1 MADGSHGV
9 SISCGKYITQFGFCQ
24 VFCIQKH
31 KISYLCRTLT
41 PKKYYNQMT
50 KKLINMIALSMITL
64 ASCTSKNELK
74 TEAEPKNPF
83 LTEYTTPFQVPPFDQ
98 IKNEHYLPAFEA
110 GMKEQLAE
118 VEAIVSNA
126 ETPTFQNTILPF
138 DKSGETLDRVSNV
151 FFNLNE
157 CLTNDEM
164 IKIAE
169 TVLPLLSKHSDSIM
183 MNPKLF
189 ERIDYVYQHRNEM
202 GLDGQQ
208 IRVVEKYEQDF
219 VRNGAALP
227 ADKQAELSKI
237 NEQLSTLSLQF
248 GNNLL
253 KENAN
258 YKLVIEN
265 EADLAGLPQTS
276 IDAAAEQAKND
287 SLEGKWVFTLS
298 KPSLIPFLQFSE
310 RRDLR
315 EQMYKAYYNRGDNNN
330 ANDNKQL
337 INEMVKLRVQKAKLF
352 GYDNYADYVLAVNMA
367 KDSKTVDKFLI
378 DIFNPA
384 QQLAKKELAEMQAI
398 ADEEGANIKLEG
410 WDWWYYAEKLRKA
423 KYAFD
428 ENQIKPYLTV
438 DNVRNG
444 MFMAANKLYGVTFTQ
459 NTNLP
464 VYYPGV
470 ETYEVKEA
478 NGDFLGI
485 LYMDYYPR
493 ESKSGGAWC
502 TSFRESGHDING
514 KKIYPVVSLVMN
526 FTPASGDTPALLTW
540 DETETMWHEF
550 GHSLHAFFSDGLYS
564 RTCGNVPH
572 DYVEMPSQ
580 IMENWVAEPEVIRM
594 YAKHYQTGEPM
605 PDSLITKIENSA
617 LFNQGFMT
625 TELIAA
631 SILDM
636 KFHEI
641 TSIDEIKNLDVDAFE
656 KQQMDAIGLMPEIL
670 PRYRST
676 NFSHIF
682 NGGYSAGYYAYTW
695 AEVLDK
701 DAFNYFKSSG
711 DLFNPE
717 LAAKFR
723 KHCLQECGNDEGMV
737 QYRKFRGQ
745 DPDYEPYLKARG
757 LE

>member
-1 MADGSHGV
+1 MQAKKTTFFIFAREKQTSN
-9 SISCGKYITQFGFCQ
+9 
-24 VFCIQKH
+24 IQ
-31 KISYLCRTLT
+31 
-41 PKKYYNQMT
+41 NMN
-50 KKLINMIALSMITL
+50 KKLINMIALSVIVL
-64 ASCTSKNELK
+64 ASCTSKPEQK
-74 TEAEPKNPF
+74 PEAEKPNPF
-83 LTEYTTPFQVPPFDQ
+83 LSEYTTPFQVPPFDQ

-110 GMKEQLAE
+110 GIAEQQAE
-118 VEAIVSNA
+118 IDAIVNNA
-126 ETPTFQNTILPF
+126 ETPTFENTILPY
-138 DKSGETLDRVSNV
+138 DKSGQTLNRVSNV

-157 CLTNDEM
+157 CLTNDKM
-164 IKIAE
+164 VAIAE
-169 TVLPLLSKHSDSIM
+169 QVLPMLSKHSDAIM

-189 ERIDYVYQHRNEM
+189 ERIDHVYQHRNEM
-202 GLDGQQ
+202 GLDDQQ
-208 IRVVEKYEQDF
+208 IRVVEKYHQDF
-219 VRNGAALP
+219 MRHGAGLNAEQ
-227 ADKQAELSKI
+227 QAELSQI

-253 KENAN
+253 KENAG

-276 IDAAAEQAKND
+276 IDAAAEQAKAD
-287 SLEGKWVFTLS
+287 GMEGKWVFTLS
-298 KPSLIPFLQFSE
+298 KPSLIPFLQFADN
-310 RRDLR
+310 RDLR

-330 ANDNKQL
+330 EYDNKKL
-337 INEMVKLRVQKAKLF
+337 VNEMCKLRVQKAKLF
-352 GYDNYADYVLAVNMA
+352 GFDNYADYVLDVNMA

-384 QQLAKKELAEMQAI
+384 QKLAKKELAEMQAI
-398 ADEEGANIKLEG
+398 ADKEGANIKLEG

-423 KYAFD
+423 KYDFN
-428 ENQIKPYLTV
+428 ENYIKPYLTV
-438 DNVRNG
+438 DNVRDG
-444 MFMAANKLYGVTFTQ
+444 MFLAARMLYGVTFTK
-459 NTNLP
+459 NETLP
-464 VYYPGV
+464 IYYPGV

-478 NGDFLGI
+478 NGDLLGI

-550 GHSLHAFFSDGLYS
+550 GHSLHAFFSDGLYT

-594 YAKHYQTGEPM
+594 YAKHYQTGEVM
-605 PDSLITKIENSA
+605 PDSLIAKIENSA

-636 KFHEI
+636 KYHEL
-641 TSIDEIKNLDVDAFE
+641 TEPQDLDVDAFE

-676 NFSHIF
+676 NFAHIF

-711 DLFNPE
+711 DLFNPD
-717 LAAKFR
+717 LAASFR
-723 KHCLQECGNDEGMV
+723 KNCLQECGNDEGMV

-757 LE
+757 LK

>member
-1 MADGSHGV
+1 MQAKKTTFFIFAREKQTSN
-9 SISCGKYITQFGFCQ
+9 
-24 VFCIQKH
+24 IQ
-31 KISYLCRTLT
+31 
-41 PKKYYNQMT
+41 NMN
-50 KKLINMIALSMITL
+50 KKLINMIALSVIVL
-64 ASCTSKNELK
+64 ASCTSKPEQK
-74 TEAEPKNPF
+74 PEAEKPNPF
-83 LTEYTTPFQVPPFDQ
+83 LSEYTTPFQVPPFDQ

-110 GMKEQLAE
+110 GIAEQQAE
-118 VEAIVSNA
+118 IDAIVNNA
-126 ETPTFQNTILPF
+126 ETPTFENTILPY
-138 DKSGETLDRVSNV
+138 DKSGQTLNRVSNV

-164 IKIAE
+164 VAIAE
-169 TVLPLLSKHSDSIM
+169 QVLPMLSKHSDAIM

-202 GLDGQQ
+202 GLDDQQ
-208 IRVVEKYEQDF
+208 IRVVEKYHQDF
-219 VRNGAALP
+219 MRHGAGLNAEQ
-227 ADKQAELSKI
+227 QAELSQI

-253 KENAN
+253 KENAG

-276 IDAAAEQAKND
+276 IDAAAEQAKAD
-287 SLEGKWVFTLS
+287 GMEGKWVFTLS
-298 KPSLIPFLQFSE
+298 KPSLIPFLQFADN
-310 RRDLR
+310 RDLR

-330 ANDNKQL
+330 EYDNKKL
-337 INEMVKLRVQKAKLF
+337 VNEMCKLRVQKAKLF
-352 GYDNYADYVLAVNMA
+352 GFDNYADYVLDVNMA

-384 QQLAKKELAEMQAI
+384 QKLAKKELAEMQAI
-398 ADEEGANIKLEG
+398 ADKEGANIKLEG

-423 KYAFD
+423 KYDFD
-428 ENQIKPYLTV
+428 ENYIKPYLTV
-438 DNVRNG
+438 DNVRDG
-444 MFMAANKLYGVTFTQ
+444 MFLAARMLYGVTFTK
-459 NTNLP
+459 NETLP
-464 VYYPGV
+464 IYYPGV

-478 NGDFLGI
+478 NGDLLGI

-550 GHSLHAFFSDGLYS
+550 GHSLHAFFSDGLYT

-594 YAKHYQTGEPM
+594 YAKHYQTGEVM
-605 PDSLITKIENSA
+605 PDSLIAKIENSA

-636 KFHEI
+636 KYHEL
-641 TSIDEIKNLDVDAFE
+641 TEAQDLDVDAFE

-676 NFSHIF
+676 NFAHIF

-711 DLFNPE
+711 DLFNPD
-717 LAAKFR
+717 LAASFR
-723 KHCLQECGNDEGMV
+723 KNCLQECGNDEGMV

-757 LE
+757 LK

>member
-1 MADGSHGV
+1 M
-9 SISCGKYITQFGFCQ
+9 
-24 VFCIQKH
+24 
-31 KISYLCRTLT
+31 
-41 PKKYYNQMT
+41 N
-50 KKLINMIALSMITL
+50 KKLINMIALSVITL
-64 ASCTSKNELK
+64 ASCTSKPEQK
-74 TEAEPKNPF
+74 TEVESPNPF

-110 GMKEQLAE
+110 GIAEQKAE
-118 VEAIVSNA
+118 IDAIVNNA
-126 ETPTFQNTILPF
+126 ETPTFENTILPF
-138 DKSGETLDRVSNV
+138 DKSGEILDRVSNV

-157 CLTNDEM
+157 CLTSDEM
-164 IKIAE
+164 VAIAE
-169 TVLPLLSKHSDSIM
+169 EVLPMLSKHSDAIM
-183 MNPKLF
+183 MNPELF
-189 ERIDYVYQHRNEM
+189 KRIDYVYQHRNEA
-202 GLDGQQ
+202 GLDDQQ
-208 IRVVEKYEQDF
+208 IRVVEKYHQDF
-219 VRNGAALP
+219 VRNGASLP
-227 ADKQAELSKI
+227 ADKQAELSEI

-248 GNNLL
+248 GNNLV

-258 YKLVIEN
+258 YKLVIED
-265 EADLAGLPQTS
+265 EKDLAGLPQSS
-276 IDAAAEQAKND
+276 IDAAAEQAKEEGM
-287 SLEGKWVFTLS
+287 EGKWVFTLS
-298 KPSLIPFLQFSE
+298 KPSLIPFLQFADN
-310 RRDLR
+310 RNLR
-315 EQMYKAYYNRGDNNN
+315 EKMYKAYYNRGDNNN
-330 ANDNKQL
+330 EYDNKNL
-337 INEMVKLRVQKAKLF
+337 INEMVKLRTKKAQLLGF
-352 GYDNYADYVLAVNMA
+352 DNHADYVLAVNMA
-367 KDSKTVDKFLI
+367 QDSKTVDKFLI

-398 ADEEGANIKLEG
+398 ADAEGAGIKLEG

-423 KYAFD
+423 KYDFD
-428 ENQIKPYLTV
+428 ENYIKPYLTV

-444 MFMAANKLYGVTFTQ
+444 MFDAANKLYGVTFTK
-459 NTNLP
+459 NETLP

-493 ESKSGGAWC
+493 DSKSGGAWC
-502 TSFRESGHDING
+502 TEFRTSGHDIEG
-514 KKIYPVVSLVMN
+514 KKIYPVISLVMN
-526 FTPASGDTPALLTW
+526 FTPASGDTPALLNW

-550 GHSLHAFFSDGLYS
+550 GHSLHGFFSDGLYD
-564 RTCGNVPH
+564 RTCGSVPR
-572 DYVEMPSQ
+572 DYVELPSQ

-594 YAKHYQTGEPM
+594 YAKHYQTGEVM
-605 PDSLITKIENSA
+605 PDSLINKIENSA

-636 KFHEI
+636 KFHEL
-641 TSIDEIKNLDVDAFE
+641 TEVQDLDVDAFE
-656 KQQMDAIGLMPEIL
+656 KEQMDAIGLMPEIL

-701 DAFNYFKSSG
+701 DAFNYFKTSG
-711 DLFNPE
+711 NLFNPE
-717 LAAKFR
+717 LAASFR
-723 KHCLQECGNDEGMV
+723 LNCLQECGNDEGMV

-757 LE
+757 LK

>member
-1 MADGSHGV
+1 MLA
-9 SISCGKYITQFGFCQ
+9 
-24 VFCIQKH
+24 
-31 KISYLCRTLT
+31 LCV
-41 PKKYYNQMT
+41 
-50 KKLINMIALSMITL
+50 ITL
-64 ASCTSKNELK
+64 ASCTTKNEPK
-74 TEAEPKNPF
+74 PEAEAPNPF

-118 VEAIVSNA
+118 VEAIVNDE
-126 ETPTFQNTILPF
+126 ETPTFANTILSF
-138 DKSGETLDRVSNV
+138 DKSGQILSRVSNV

-164 IKIAE
+164 MKIAE
-169 TVLPLLSKHSDSIM
+169 TVLPMLSKHSDSIM

-202 GLDGQQ
+202 GLDDQQ

-227 ADKQAELSKI
+227 ADKQAELSEI

-258 YKLVIEN
+258 FKLIIDREEN
-265 EADLAGLPQTS
+265 LAGLPQTS
-276 IDAAAEQAKND
+276 IDAAAEQAKAEGM
-287 SLEGKWVFTLS
+287 EGKWVFTLS
-298 KPSLIPFLQFSE
+298 KPSLIPFLQFAHN
-310 RRDLR
+310 RHLR
-315 EQMYKAYYNRGDNNN
+315 KQMYNAYYNRGDNNN
-330 ANDNKQL
+330 EYDNKAL
-337 INEMVKLRVQKAKLF
+337 IKQMLELRLKKAQLF
-352 GYDNYADYVLAVNMA
+352 GYENYADYVLAVNMA

-378 DIFNPA
+378 DIFKPA
-384 QQLAKKELAEMQAI
+384 QELAKKELAEMQAI
-398 ADEEGANIKLEG
+398 AYKECENEENEAIEIWGF
-410 WDWWYYAEKLRKA
+410 DWWYYAEKLRKA
-423 KYAFD
+423 KYDFD
-428 ENQIKPYLTV
+428 ENYIKPYLTV

-444 MFMAANKLYGVTFTQ
+444 MFMAANKLYGITFTK
-459 NTNLP
+459 NETLP

-641 TSIDEIKNLDVDAFE
+641 TSIDEIQAMDVDAFE

-701 DAFNYFKSSG
+701 DAFNYFKSTG

-717 LAAKFR
+717 LAASFR
-723 KHCLQECGNDEGMV
+723 KNCLQECGNDEGMV

-757 LE
+757 LK

>member
-1 MADGSHGV
+1 MSKK
-9 SISCGKYITQFGFCQ
+9 IIQ
-24 VFCIQKH
+24 V
-31 KISYLCRTLT
+31 
-41 PKKYYNQMT
+41 
-50 KKLINMIALSMITL
+50 IALSIITL
-64 ASCTSKNELK
+64 ASCTNKSEKS
-74 TEAEPKNPF
+74 TEKVDANPF

-98 IKNEHYLPAFEA
+98 IKNEHYMPAFEA
-110 GMKEQLAE
+110 GIAEQQAE
-118 VEAIVSNA
+118 IEKIVNNE

-138 DKSGETLDRVSNV
+138 DKSGEILDRVSNV

-164 IKIAE
+164 IAIAE
-169 TVLPLLSKHSDSIM
+169 QVLPMLSKHSDAIM

-202 GLDGQQ
+202 GLDDQQ
-208 IRVVEKYEQDF
+208 IRVVEKYHQDF
-219 VRNGAALP
+219 ERSGASLP
-227 ADKQAELSKI
+227 ADKQAELSQI
-237 NEQLSTLSLQF
+237 NEQLSTLSLQY

-253 KENAN
+253 KENSN
-258 YKLVIEN
+258 FKLVIDN

-276 IDAAAEQAKND
+276 IDAAAEQAKNEGM
-287 SLEGKWVFTLS
+287 EGKWVFTLS
-298 KPSLIPFLQFSE
+298 KPSLIPFLQFADN
-310 RRDLR
+310 RDLR
-315 EQMYKAYYNRGDNNN
+315 EKMYKAYYSRGDNGNEY
-330 ANDNKQL
+330 DNKAL
-337 INEMVKLRVQKAKLF
+337 INEMCKLRVQKAQLM
-352 GYDNYADYVLAVNMA
+352 GYDNFANYVLAVNMA
-367 KDSKTVDKFLI
+367 KDAPTVDEFLI
-378 DIFNPA
+378 NIFNPA
-384 QQLAKKELAEMQAI
+384 QNLAKKELAEMQAI
-398 ADEEGANIKLEG
+398 ADAEGANIKLEG

-423 KYAFD
+423 KYDFD
-428 ENQIKPYLTV
+428 ENYIKPYLTV

-444 MFMAANKLYGVTFTQ
+444 MFEAANKLYGVTFTK
-459 NTNLP
+459 NETLP
-464 VYYPGV
+464 IYYPGV

-550 GHSLHAFFSDGLYS
+550 GHSLHAFFSDGLYD
-564 RTCGNVPH
+564 RTCGSVPH
-572 DYVEMPSQ
+572 DYVELPSQ

-594 YAKHYQTGEPM
+594 YAKHYKTGEVM
-605 PDSLITKIENSA
+605 PDSLINKIENSA

-636 KFHEI
+636 KYHELTEAQDI
-641 TSIDEIKNLDVDAFE
+641 DVDAFE

-682 NGGYSAGYYAYTW
+682 SGGYSAGYYAYTW

-701 DAFNYFKSSG
+701 DAFNYFKTSG

-717 LAAKFR
+717 LAASFR
-723 KHCLQECGNDEGMV
+723 KNCLQECGNDEGMV

-757 LE
+757 LK

>member
-1 MADGSHGV
+1 M
-9 SISCGKYITQFGFCQ
+9 
-24 VFCIQKH
+24 
-31 KISYLCRTLT
+31 
-41 PKKYYNQMT
+41 N
-50 KKLINMIALSMITL
+50 KKLLNMIALSAIAM
-64 ASCTSKNELK
+64 ASCTSKPEQK
-74 TEAEPKNPF
+74 AEVESPNPF
-83 LTEYTTPFQVPPFDQ
+83 LTEYTTTFQVPPFDQ
-98 IKNEHYLPAFEA
+98 IKIEHYMPAFEA
-110 GMKEQLAE
+110 GIKEQQDE
-118 VEAIVSNA
+118 VEAIVNNA
-126 ETPTFQNTILPF
+126 ETPTFANTILPF
-138 DKSGETLDRVSNV
+138 DKSGQILDRVSNV

-157 CLTNDEM
+157 CLTDDEM
-164 IKIAE
+164 IAIAE
-169 TVLPLLSKHSDSIM
+169 QVLPMLSKHGDAIA

-202 GLDGQQ
+202 DLDDQQ
-208 IRVVEKYEQDF
+208 IRVVEKYHHDFIRSGAGLNEEQ
-219 VRNGAALP
+219 
-227 ADKQAELSKI
+227 QAELSKI
-237 NEQLSTLSLQF
+237 NEQLSTLSLQY

-258 YKLVIEN
+258 YKLVIED
-265 EADLAGLPQTS
+265 EKDLAGLPQTS
-276 IDAAAEQAKND
+276 IDAAADQAKAD
-287 SLEGKWVFTLS
+287 GMEGKWVFTLS
-298 KPSLIPFLQFSE
+298 KPSLIPFLQFADN
-310 RRDLR
+310 RDLR

-330 ANDNKQL
+330 EYDNKNL
-337 INEMVKLRVQKAKLF
+337 INEMCKLRVQKAKLF

-367 KDSKTVDKFLI
+367 QDSKTVDKFLI

-398 ADEEGANIKLEG
+398 ADAEGANIKLEG
-410 WDWWYYAEKLRKA
+410 WDWWYYAEKLRKV
-423 KYAFD
+423 KYDFD

-444 MFMAANKLYGVTFTQ
+444 MFDAANKLYGITFTK
-459 NTNLP
+459 NETLP

-485 LYMDYYPR
+485 LYLDYYPR

-502 TSFRESGHDING
+502 TSFRESGHDIEGN
-514 KKIYPVVSLVMN
+514 KIYPLVSLVMN

-550 GHSLHAFFSDGLYS
+550 GHSLHAFFSDGLYD
-564 RTCGNVPH
+564 RTCGSVPH
-572 DYVEMPSQ
+572 DFVELPSQ

-594 YAKHYQTGEPM
+594 FAKHYQTGEVM
-605 PDSLITKIENSA
+605 PDSLINKIENSA

-636 KFHEI
+636 KYHEMTEPQDI
-641 TSIDEIKNLDVDAFE
+641 DVDAFE

-682 NGGYSAGYYAYTW
+682 SGGYSAGYYAYTW

-701 DAFNYFKSSG
+701 DAFNYFKTSG

-717 LAAKFR
+717 LAASFR
-723 KHCLQECGNDEGMV
+723 KNCLQECGNDEGMV

-757 LE
+757 LK

>member
-1 MADGSHGV
+1 
-9 SISCGKYITQFGFCQ
+9 
-24 VFCIQKH
+24 
-31 KISYLCRTLT
+31 
-41 PKKYYNQMT
+41 MT
-50 KKLINMIALSMITL
+50 KKLIKMIALSAIAL
-64 ASCTSKNELK
+64 ASCTSNKEPK
-74 TEAEPKNPF
+74 PEAEAPNPF

-110 GMKEQLAE
+110 GMKEQLTE
-118 VEAIVSNA
+118 VKSIVNNE

-138 DKSGETLDRVSNV
+138 DKSGEILDRVSNV

-164 IKIAE
+164 IEIAE
-169 TVLPLLSKHSDSIM
+169 EVLPLLSKHSDSIM

-189 ERIDYVYQHRNEM
+189 ERIDYVFQHRNEM
-202 GLDGQQ
+202 GLDDQQ
-208 IRVVEKYEQDF
+208 IRVVEKYHQDF
-219 VRNGAALP
+219 VRSGAALP
-227 ADKQAELSKI
+227 ADKQEELSKI

-253 KENAN
+253 KENSG
-258 YKLVIEN
+258 YKLVIDN
-265 EADLAGLPQTS
+265 EADLAGLPQGS
-276 IDAAAEQAKND
+276 IDAAADQAKKD
-287 SLEGKWVFTLS
+287 GMDGKWVFTLS
-298 KPSLIPFLQFSE
+298 KPSLIPFLQYAE
-310 RRDLR
+310 NRNLR

-330 ANDNKQL
+330 EYDNKALIKQMLDLRLKKAQL
-337 INEMVKLRVQKAKLF
+337 FDYENF
-352 GYDNYADYVLAVNMA
+352 ADYALAVNMA
-367 KDSKTVDKFLI
+367 QNSKIVDKFLI

-384 QQLAKKELAEMQAI
+384 QELAKRELAEMQAI
-398 ADEEGANIKLEG
+398 ADAEGAGIKLEG

-423 KYAFD
+423 KYDFD
-428 ENQIKPYLTV
+428 ENYIKPYLTV

-464 VYYPGV
+464 IYYPGV

-485 LYMDYYPR
+485 LYLDYYPR

-514 KKIYPVVSLVMN
+514 NKIYPVVSLVMN

-550 GHSLHAFFSDGLYS
+550 GHSLHAFFSDGLYD

-572 DYVEMPSQ
+572 DYVELPSQ

-594 YAKHYQTGEPM
+594 YAKHYQTGEVM
-605 PDSLITKIENSA
+605 PDSLIEKIENSA

-641 TSIDEIKNLDVDAFE
+641 TSIDEIKAMDVDAFE

-670 PRYRST
+670 PRYRAT

-682 NGGYSAGYYAYTW
+682 NGGYCAGYYAYTW

-701 DAFNYFKSSG
+701 DAFNYFKTSG

-717 LAAKFR
+717 LAASFR
-723 KHCLQECGNDEGMV
+723 KNCLQECGNDEGMV

-745 DPDYEPYLKARG
+745 DPDNEPYLKARG
-757 LE
+757 LK

>member
-1 MADGSHGV
+1 
-9 SISCGKYITQFGFCQ
+9 
-24 VFCIQKH
+24 
-31 KISYLCRTLT
+31 
-41 PKKYYNQMT
+41 
-50 KKLINMIALSMITL
+50 MIALSVITL
-64 ASCTSKNELK
+64 ASCTN
-74 TEAEPKNPF
+74 EPKPQPEVEKPNPF
-83 LTEYTTPFQVPPFDQ
+83 LSEYTTPFQVPPFDQ

-118 VEAIVSNA
+118 VEAIVNNGEPA
-126 ETPTFQNTILPF
+126 TFENTILPY
-138 DKSGETLDRVSNV
+138 DKSGQTLSRVSNV

-157 CLTNDEM
+157 CLTNDDM
-164 IKIAE
+164 VAIAE
-169 TVLPLLSKHSDSIM
+169 QVLPLLSKHSDAIM

-202 GLDGQQ
+202 GLDDQQ
-208 IRVVEKYEQDF
+208 IRVVEKYHQDF
-219 VRNGAALP
+219 MRHGAGLDAEQ
-227 ADKQAELSKI
+227 QAELSRI
-237 NEQLSTLSLQF
+237 NEQLSMLSLQF

-253 KENAN
+253 KENAG

-276 IDAAAEQAKND
+276 IDAAAEQAKAEGM
-287 SLEGKWVFTLS
+287 EGKWVFTLS
-298 KPSLIPFLQFSE
+298 KPSLIPFLQFADN
-310 RRDLR
+310 RDLR

-330 ANDNKQL
+330 EYDNKKL
-337 INEMVKLRVQKAKLF
+337 INEMCKLRVQKAKIF
-352 GYDNYADYVLAVNMA
+352 GFDNYADYVLDVNMA

-384 QQLAKKELAEMQAI
+384 QQLAKKELAEMQKI
-398 ADEEGANIKLEG
+398 ADKEGANIKLEG

-423 KYAFD
+423 KYDFD
-428 ENQIKPYLTV
+428 ENYIKPYLTV

-444 MFMAANKLYGVTFTQ
+444 MFMAANKLYGITFTQ

-464 VYYPGV
+464 IYYPGV

-485 LYMDYYPR
+485 LYLDYYPR

-514 KKIYPVVSLVMN
+514 KKIYPVISLVMN

-550 GHSLHAFFSDGLYS
+550 GHSLHAFFSDGLYT

-594 YAKHYQTGEPM
+594 YAKHYQTGEVM
-605 PDSLITKIENSA
+605 PDSLIAKIENSA

-636 KFHEI
+636 KYHEL
-641 TSIDEIKNLDVDAFE
+641 TEAQDLDIDAFE

-711 DLFNPE
+711 DLFNQE
-717 LAAKFR
+717 LAASFR
-723 KHCLQECGNDEGMV
+723 KNCLQECGNDEGMV

-757 LE
+757 LK

>member
-1 MADGSHGV
+1 
-9 SISCGKYITQFGFCQ
+9 
-24 VFCIQKH
+24 
-31 KISYLCRTLT
+31 
-41 PKKYYNQMT
+41 
-50 KKLINMIALSMITL
+50 MIALSIITL
-64 ASCTSKNELK
+64 ASCTSKPEQK
-74 TEAEPKNPF
+74 TEVEKPNPF
-83 LTEYTTPFQVPPFDQ
+83 LSEYTTPFQVPPFDQ
-98 IKNEHYLPAFEA
+98 IKNEHYLPAFQA
-110 GMKEQLAE
+110 GIDEQQAE
-118 VEAIVSNA
+118 VDAIVNNEEA
-126 ETPTFQNTILPF
+126 PTFQNTILPF
-138 DKSGETLDRVSNV
+138 DKSGAILDRVSNV

-164 IKIAE
+164 IAIAE
-169 TVLPLLSKHSDSIM
+169 EVLPMLSKHGDAIM

-202 GLDGQQ
+202 GLDDQQ

-227 ADKQAELSKI
+227 PDKQAELSQI

-258 YKLVIEN
+258 FKLVIEN

-276 IDAAAEQAKND
+276 IDAAFEQAKKD
-287 SLEGKWVFTLS
+287 GMEGKWVFTLS
-298 KPSLIPFLQFSE
+298 KPSLIPFLQFSDNSKF
-310 RRDLR
+310 RKK
-315 EQMYKAYYNRGDNNN
+315 MYDAYYNRGDNNN
-330 ANDNKQL
+330 EYDNKAL
-337 INEMVKLRVQKAKLF
+337 IKQMLELRLKKAQLF
-352 GYDNYADYVLAVNMA
+352 GHENFADYVLAVNMA

-384 QQLAKKELAEMQAI
+384 QELAKKELAEMQQIALDECENGENEAI
-398 ADEEGANIKLEG
+398 EVQGSG
-410 WDWWYYAEKLRKA
+410 WWYYAEKLRKA
-423 KYAFD
+423 KYDFD
-428 ENQIKPYLTV
+428 ENYIKPYLTV

-444 MFMAANKLYGVTFTQ
+444 MFMAANKLYGITFTQ

-485 LYMDYYPR
+485 LYLDYYPR

-550 GHSLHAFFSDGLYS
+550 GHSLHAFFSDGLYD

-572 DYVEMPSQ
+572 DYVELPSQ

-594 YAKHYQTGEPM
+594 YAKHYQTGEVM
-605 PDSLITKIENSA
+605 PDSLIAKIENSA

-641 TSIDEIKNLDVDAFE
+641 TSVDEIKAMDVDAFE
-656 KQQMDAIGLMPEIL
+656 KQQMDAIGLIPEIL

-676 NFSHIF
+676 NFAHIF
-682 NGGYSAGYYAYTW
+682 SGGYCAGYYAYTW

-701 DAFNYFKSSG
+701 DAFNYFKTSG

-717 LAAKFR
+717 LAASFR
-723 KHCLQECGNDEGMV
+723 KNCLQECGNDEGMV

-757 LE
+757 LK

>member
-1 MADGSHGV
+1 
-9 SISCGKYITQFGFCQ
+9 
-24 VFCIQKH
+24 
-31 KISYLCRTLT
+31 
-41 PKKYYNQMT
+41 
-50 KKLINMIALSMITL
+50 MIALSVIAL
-64 ASCTSKNELK
+64 ASCTSKPEQPEQK
-74 TEAEPKNPF
+74 PEVESPNPF
-83 LTEYTTPFQVPPFDQ
+83 LTEYTTPFQVPPFEQ

-110 GMKEQLAE
+110 GIAEQQAE
-118 VEAIVSNA
+118 IEAIINNA
-126 ETPTFQNTILPF
+126 EPATFENTILPF
-138 DKSGETLDRVSNV
+138 DKSGQTLSRVSNV

-164 IKIAE
+164 VAIAE
-169 TVLPLLSKHSDSIM
+169 NVLPMLSKHSDAIM

-202 GLDGQQ
+202 SLDDQQ
-208 IRVVEKYEQDF
+208 IRVVEKYHQDF
-219 VRNGAALP
+219 IRNGAGLNAEQ
-227 ADKQAELSKI
+227 QAELSKI

-258 YKLVIEN
+258 YKLVIDN

-276 IDAAAEQAKND
+276 IDAAAEQAKDDGLN
-287 SLEGKWVFTLS
+287 GKWVFTLS
-298 KPSLIPFLQFSE
+298 KPSLIPFLQFADN
-310 RRDLR
+310 RALR

-330 ANDNKQL
+330 EFDNKNL
-337 INEMVKLRVQKAKLF
+337 INEMCKLRVQKAKLF
-352 GYDNYADYVLAVNMA
+352 GFDNYADYVLAINMA
-367 KDSKTVDKFLI
+367 QDSKTVDKFLI

-398 ADEEGANIKLEG
+398 ADKEGAGITLEG

-423 KYAFD
+423 KYDFD
-428 ENQIKPYLTV
+428 ENYIKPYLTV
-438 DNVRNG
+438 DNVRDG
-444 MFMAANKLYGVTFTQ
+444 MFMAANKLYGINFIK
-459 NTNLP
+459 NENLP

-514 KKIYPVVSLVMN
+514 EKIYPVISLVMN

-550 GHSLHAFFSDGLYS
+550 GHSLHGFFSDGLYS

-594 YAKHYQTGEPM
+594 YAKHYQTGEVM

-636 KFHEI
+636 KYHEL
-641 TSIDEIKNLDVDAFE
+641 TEPQDLNVDAFE

-676 NFSHIF
+676 NFAHIF

-711 DLFNPE
+711 NLFNPE
-717 LAAKFR
+717 LAASFR
-723 KHCLQECGNDEGMV
+723 KNCLQECGNDEGMV

-757 LE
+757 LK

>member
-1 MADGSHGV
+1 M
-9 SISCGKYITQFGFCQ
+9 
-24 VFCIQKH
+24 
-31 KISYLCRTLT
+31 
-41 PKKYYNQMT
+41 N
-50 KKLINMIALSMITL
+50 KKLINMIALSVIVL
-64 ASCTSKNELK
+64 ASCTSKPEQK
-74 TEAEPKNPF
+74 PEAEKPNPF
-83 LTEYTTPFQVPPFDQ
+83 LSEYTTPFQVPPFDE

-110 GMKEQLAE
+110 GIAEQQAE
-118 VEAIVSNA
+118 IDAIVNNA
-126 ETPTFQNTILPF
+126 ETPTFENTILPY
-138 DKSGETLDRVSNV
+138 DKSGQTLNRVSNV

-164 IKIAE
+164 VAIAE
-169 TVLPLLSKHSDSIM
+169 QVLPMLSKHSDAIM

-202 GLDGQQ
+202 GLDDQQ
-208 IRVVEKYEQDF
+208 IRVVEKYHQDF
-219 VRNGAALP
+219 MRHGAGLNAEQ
-227 ADKQAELSKI
+227 QAELSQI

-253 KENAN
+253 KENAG

-276 IDAAAEQAKND
+276 IDAAAEQAKAD
-287 SLEGKWVFTLS
+287 GMEGKWVFTLS
-298 KPSLIPFLQFSE
+298 KPSLIPFLQFADN
-310 RRDLR
+310 RDLR

-330 ANDNKQL
+330 EYDNKKL
-337 INEMVKLRVQKAKLF
+337 VNEMCKLRVQKAKLF
-352 GYDNYADYVLAVNMA
+352 GFDNYADYVLDVNMA

-384 QQLAKKELAEMQAI
+384 QKLAKKELAEMQAI
-398 ADEEGANIKLEG
+398 ADKEGANIKLEG

-423 KYAFD
+423 KYDFD
-428 ENQIKPYLTV
+428 ENYIKPYLTV
-438 DNVRNG
+438 DNVRDG
-444 MFMAANKLYGVTFTQ
+444 MFLAARMLYGVTFTK
-459 NTNLP
+459 NETLP
-464 VYYPGV
+464 IYYPGV

-478 NGDFLGI
+478 NGDLLGI

-514 KKIYPVVSLVMN
+514 KKIYPLVSLVMN

-550 GHSLHAFFSDGLYS
+550 GHSLHAFFSDGLYT

-594 YAKHYQTGEPM
+594 YAKHYQTGEVM
-605 PDSLITKIENSA
+605 PDSLIAKIENSA

-636 KFHEI
+636 KYHEL
-641 TSIDEIKNLDVDAFE
+641 TEPQDLDVDAFE

-676 NFSHIF
+676 NFAHIF

-711 DLFNPE
+711 DLFNPD
-717 LAAKFR
+717 LAASFR
-723 KHCLQECGNDEGMV
+723 KNCLQECGNDEGMA

-757 LE
+757 LK

>member
-1 MADGSHGV
+1 
-9 SISCGKYITQFGFCQ
+9 
-24 VFCIQKH
+24 
-31 KISYLCRTLT
+31 
-41 PKKYYNQMT
+41 MT
-50 KKLINMIALSMITL
+50 KKIINMIALSVITL
-64 ASCTSKNELK
+64 ASCTSKPEQK
-74 TEAEPKNPF
+74 TEAAGPNPF

-98 IKNEHYLPAFEA
+98 IKIEHYMPAFEA
-110 GMKEQLAE
+110 GIKEQQAE
-118 VEAIVSNA
+118 IEAIANNA

-164 IKIAE
+164 IAIAE
-169 TVLPLLSKHSDSIM
+169 QVLPMLSKHGDAIM

-202 GLDGQQ
+202 GLDDQQ
-208 IRVVEKYEQDF
+208 IRVVEKYHKDFIRSGAGLTKEQ
-219 VRNGAALP
+219 
-227 ADKQAELSKI
+227 QAELSQI

-258 YKLVIEN
+258 YKLVIDKDWN
-265 EADLAGLPQTS
+265 LAGLPQTS

-287 SLEGKWVFTLS
+287 GMEGKWVFTLS
-298 KPSLIPFLQFSE
+298 KPSLIPFLQFANN
-310 RRDLR
+310 RHLR
-315 EQMYKAYYNRGDNNN
+315 KQMYEAYYNRGDNNN
-330 ANDNKQL
+330 EYDNKSL
-337 INEMVKLRVQKAKLF
+337 IKQMLELRLKKAQLF
-352 GYDNYADYVLAVNMA
+352 GYENFADYVLAVNMA

-378 DIFNPA
+378 NIFNPA
-384 QQLAKKELAEMQAI
+384 QQLAKKELAEMQEISDKECENEENEAI
-398 ADEEGANIKLEG
+398 EIQGF
-410 WDWWYYAEKLRKA
+410 DWWYYAEKLRKA
-423 KYAFD
+423 KYDFD
-428 ENQIKPYLTV
+428 ENYIKPYLTV

-444 MFMAANKLYGVTFTQ
+444 MFMAANKLYGITFTQ

-464 VYYPGV
+464 IYYPGV

-485 LYMDYYPR
+485 LYLDYYPR

-572 DYVEMPSQ
+572 DFVELPSQ
-580 IMENWVAEPEVIRM
+580 IMENWAAEPEVIRM
-594 YAKHYQTGEPM
+594 YAKHYQTGEVM
-605 PDSLITKIENSA
+605 PDSLIQKIENSA
-617 LFNQGFMT
+617 LFNQGFNT

-636 KFHEI
+636 KFHEL
-641 TSIDEIKNLDVDAFE
+641 TEVDNLDVDAFE
-656 KQQMDAIGLMPEIL
+656 KQQMDAINLMPEIL
-670 PRYRST
+670 PRYRAT

-682 NGGYSAGYYAYTW
+682 NGGYSAGYYGYTW

-701 DAFNYFKSSG
+701 DAFNYFKTSG
-711 DLFNPE
+711 NLFNPE
-717 LAAKFR
+717 LAAAFR
-723 KHCLQECGNDEGMV
+723 KYCLQDGGNDEGMV
-737 QYRKFRGQ
+737 QYRKFRGR
-745 DPDYEPYLKARG
+745 DPEKEPYLKARG

>member
-1 MADGSHGV
+1 M
-9 SISCGKYITQFGFCQ
+9 
-24 VFCIQKH
+24 
-31 KISYLCRTLT
+31 
-41 PKKYYNQMT
+41 N
-50 KKLINMIALSMITL
+50 KKLINMIALSVITL
-64 ASCTSKNELK
+64 ASCTSKAQQK
-74 TEAEPKNPF
+74 TEAEAPNPF
-83 LTEYTTPFQVPPFDQ
+83 LTEYTTPFHVPPFDQ

-110 GMKEQLAE
+110 GIAEQQAE
-118 VEAIVSNA
+118 VDAIVNNE

-138 DKSGETLDRVSNV
+138 DKSGQILDRVSNV

-164 IKIAE
+164 VAIAE
-169 TVLPLLSKHSDSIM
+169 QVLPMLSKHSDAIM

-202 GLDGQQ
+202 GLDDQQ
-208 IRVVEKYEQDF
+208 IRVVEKYHQDF
-219 VRNGAALP
+219 IRSGAGLNAEQ
-227 ADKQAELSKI
+227 QAELSRI

-258 YKLVIEN
+258 FKLVIDN

-276 IDAAAEQAKND
+276 IDAAAEQAKAD
-287 SLEGKWVFTLS
+287 GMEGKWVFTLS
-298 KPSLIPFLQFSE
+298 KPSLIPFLQFADNS
-310 RRDLR
+310 DLR
-315 EQMYKAYYNRGDNNN
+315 RKMYTAYYNRGDNNN
-330 ANDNKQL
+330 EYDNKKL
-337 INEMVKLRVQKAKLF
+337 IKQMLELRLRKAQLF
-352 GYDNYADYVLAVNMA
+352 GYENYADYVLAVNMA
-367 KDSKTVDKFLI
+367 QDSKTVDKFLI
-378 DIFNPA
+378 DIFKPA
-384 QQLAKKELAEMQAI
+384 QELAKKELEEMRHIQYL
-398 ADEEGANIKLEG
+398 DMLKQEKELSEKEGMIVSLCEYDIYG

-423 KYAFD
+423 KYDFD
-428 ENQIKPYLTV
+428 ENYIKPYLSV

-444 MFMAANKLYGVTFTQ
+444 MFMAANKLYGVTFTK
-459 NTNLP
+459 NENLP

-478 NGDFLGI
+478 NGGFLGV

-502 TSFRESGHDING
+502 TSFRESGYDING

-550 GHSLHAFFSDGLYS
+550 GHSLHAFFSDGLYD

-572 DYVEMPSQ
+572 DYVELPSQ

-594 YAKHYQTGEPM
+594 YAKHHQTGEVM
-605 PDSLITKIENSA
+605 PDSLIEKIENSA

-641 TSIDEIKNLDVDAFE
+641 TSIDEIKAMDVDVFE

-676 NFSHIF
+676 NFAHIF

-701 DAFNYFKSSG
+701 DAFNYFKTSG

-717 LAAKFR
+717 LAASFR
-723 KHCLQECGNDEGMV
+723 LNCLQECGNDEGMV

-757 LE
+757 LK

>member
-1 MADGSHGV
+1 MA
-9 SISCGKYITQFGFCQ
+9 
-24 VFCIQKH
+24 
-31 KISYLCRTLT
+31 
-41 PKKYYNQMT
+41 
-50 KKLINMIALSMITL
+50 KKLINMIALSVITL
-64 ASCTSKNELK
+64 ASCSTKNEPK

-118 VEAIVSNA
+118 VEAIVGNA

-169 TVLPLLSKHSDSIM
+169 TVLPMLSKHSDSIM

-202 GLDGQQ
+202 GLDDQQ

-253 KENAN
+253 KENAG

-265 EADLAGLPQTS
+265 KEDLAGLPQTS
-276 IDAAAEQAKND
+276 IDAAAEQAKSD
-287 SLEGKWVFTLS
+287 GMEGKWVFTLS

-330 ANDNKQL
+330 EYDNKKL

-352 GYDNYADYVLAVNMA
+352 GFDKYADYVLAVNMA
-367 KDSKTVDKFLI
+367 QDSKTVDKFLI

-398 ADEEGANIKLEG
+398 ADAEGANIKLEG

-464 VYYPGV
+464 IYYPGV

-636 KFHEI
+636 KFHEL
-641 TSIDEIKNLDVDAFE
+641 TEVKDLDVDAFE
-656 KQQMDAIGLMPEIL
+656 KEQMDAIGLMPEIL

-717 LAAKFR
+717 LAASFR
-723 KHCLQECGNDEGMV
+723 KNCLQECGNDEGMV

-757 LE
+757 LK

>member
-1 MADGSHGV
+1 MA
-9 SISCGKYITQFGFCQ
+9 
-24 VFCIQKH
+24 
-31 KISYLCRTLT
+31 
-41 PKKYYNQMT
+41 
-50 KKLINMIALSMITL
+50 KKLINMIALSVITL
-64 ASCTSKNELK
+64 ASCSTKNEPK

-83 LTEYTTPFQVPPFDQ
+83 LSEYTTPFQVPPFDQ

-118 VEAIVSNA
+118 VETIIGNA

-202 GLDGQQ
+202 GLDDQQ

-227 ADKQAELSKI
+227 ADKQEELSKI

-253 KENAN
+253 KENAG

-276 IDAAAEQAKND
+276 IDAAAEQAKAD
-287 SLEGKWVFTLS
+287 SIEGKWVFTLS

-398 ADEEGANIKLEG
+398 ADAEGANIKLEG

-428 ENQIKPYLTV
+428 ENQIKPYLTI

-605 PDSLITKIENSA
+605 PDSLITKIENSV

-636 KFHEI
+636 KYHEL
-641 TSIDEIKNLDVDAFE
+641 TEVKDLDIDAFE
-656 KQQMDAIGLMPEIL
+656 KEQMDAIGLMPEIL

-717 LAAKFR
+717 LAASFR
-723 KHCLQECGNDEGMV
+723 KNCLQECGNDEGMV

-757 LE
+757 LK

>member
-1 MADGSHGV
+1 
-9 SISCGKYITQFGFCQ
+9 
-24 VFCIQKH
+24 
-31 KISYLCRTLT
+31 
-41 PKKYYNQMT
+41 
-50 KKLINMIALSMITL
+50 MIALSVITL
-64 ASCTSKNELK
+64 ASCTSKPEQK
-74 TEAEPKNPF
+74 AEAERPNPF

-118 VEAIVSNA
+118 VEAIVNNA
-126 ETPTFQNTILPF
+126 EPATFENTILPY
-138 DKSGETLDRVSNV
+138 DKSGKTLSRVSNV

-164 IKIAE
+164 VAIAE
-169 TVLPLLSKHSDSIM
+169 QVLPMLSKHSDAIM

-202 GLDGQQ
+202 GLDDQQ
-208 IRVVEKYEQDF
+208 IRVVEKYHQDF
-219 VRNGAALP
+219 MRHGAGLSAE
-227 ADKQAELSKI
+227 KQAELSQI

-253 KENAN
+253 KENAG

-276 IDAAAEQAKND
+276 IDAAAEQAKAD
-287 SLEGKWVFTLS
+287 GMEGKWVFTLS
-298 KPSLIPFLQFSE
+298 KPSLIPFLQFADN
-310 RRDLR
+310 RDLR
-315 EQMYKAYYNRGDNNN
+315 EQMYKAYYNRGDNGNEY
-330 ANDNKQL
+330 DNKSL
-337 INEMVKLRVQKAKLF
+337 INEMCKLRVQKAKIF
-352 GYDNYADYVLAVNMA
+352 GFDNYADYVLDVNMA

-378 DIFNPA
+378 NIFNPA

-398 ADEEGANIKLEG
+398 ADKEGAKIKLEG

-423 KYAFD
+423 KYDFD
-428 ENQIKPYLTV
+428 ENYIKPYLTV

-444 MFMAANKLYGVTFTQ
+444 MFMAANKLYGITFTQ

-485 LYMDYYPR
+485 LYLDYYPR
-493 ESKSGGAWC
+493 ESKSSGAWC

-550 GHSLHAFFSDGLYS
+550 GHSLHAFFSDGLYT

-594 YAKHYQTGEPM
+594 YAKHYKTGEVM
-605 PDSLITKIENSA
+605 PDSLINKIENSA

-636 KFHEI
+636 KYHEL
-641 TSIDEIKNLDVDAFE
+641 TEVQDLDVDAFE

-711 DLFNPE
+711 NLFNPE
-717 LAAKFR
+717 LAASFR
-723 KHCLQECGNDEGMV
+723 KNCLQECGNDEGMV

-757 LE
+757 LK

>member
-1 MADGSHGV
+1 
-9 SISCGKYITQFGFCQ
+9 
-24 VFCIQKH
+24 
-31 KISYLCRTLT
+31 
-41 PKKYYNQMT
+41 
-50 KKLINMIALSMITL
+50 MIALSVIAL
-64 ASCTSKNELK
+64 ASCTSKPEQPQQK
-74 TEAEPKNPF
+74 PEVESPNPF
-83 LTEYTTPFQVPPFDQ
+83 LTEYTTPFQVPPFEQ

-110 GMKEQLAE
+110 GIAEQQAE
-118 VEAIVSNA
+118 IEAIINNA
-126 ETPTFQNTILPF
+126 EPATFENTILPF
-138 DKSGETLDRVSNV
+138 DKSGQTLSRVSNV

-164 IKIAE
+164 VAIAE
-169 TVLPLLSKHSDSIM
+169 NVLPMLSKHSDAIM

-202 GLDGQQ
+202 SLDDQQ
-208 IRVVEKYEQDF
+208 IRVVEKYHQDF
-219 VRNGAALP
+219 IRNGAGLNAEQ
-227 ADKQAELSKI
+227 QAELSKI

-258 YKLVIEN
+258 YKLIIDN

-276 IDAAAEQAKND
+276 IDAAAEQAKADGIN
-287 SLEGKWVFTLS
+287 GKWVFTLS
-298 KPSLIPFLQFSE
+298 KPSLIPFLQFSDN
-310 RRDLR
+310 RALR

-330 ANDNKQL
+330 EFDNKNL
-337 INEMVKLRVQKAKLF
+337 INEMCKLRVQKAKLF
-352 GYDNYADYVLAVNMA
+352 GFDNYADYVLAINMA
-367 KDSKTVDKFLI
+367 QDSKIVDKFLI

-398 ADEEGANIKLEG
+398 ADKEGAGITLEG

-423 KYAFD
+423 KYDFD
-428 ENQIKPYLTV
+428 ENYIKPYLTV
-438 DNVRNG
+438 DNVRDG
-444 MFMAANKLYGVTFTQ
+444 MFMAANKLYGINFIK
-459 NTNLP
+459 NENLP

-514 KKIYPVVSLVMN
+514 EKIYPVISLVMN

-550 GHSLHAFFSDGLYS
+550 GHSLHGFFSDGLYS

-594 YAKHYQTGEPM
+594 YAKHYQTGEVM

-636 KFHEI
+636 KYHEL
-641 TSIDEIKNLDVDAFE
+641 TEPQDLDVDAFE
-656 KQQMDAIGLMPEIL
+656 KQQMDAISLMPEIL

-676 NFSHIF
+676 NFAHIF

-717 LAAKFR
+717 LAASFR
-723 KHCLQECGNDEGMV
+723 KNCLQECGNDEGMV

-757 LE
+757 LK

>member
-1 MADGSHGV
+1 M
-9 SISCGKYITQFGFCQ
+9 
-24 VFCIQKH
+24 
-31 KISYLCRTLT
+31 
-41 PKKYYNQMT
+41 N
-50 KKLINMIALSMITL
+50 KKLLNMIALSAIAM
-64 ASCTSKNELK
+64 ASCTSKPEQK
-74 TEAEPKNPF
+74 AEVESPNPF
-83 LTEYTTPFQVPPFDQ
+83 LTEYTTTFQVPPFDQ
-98 IKNEHYLPAFEA
+98 IKIEHYMPAFEA
-110 GMKEQLAE
+110 GIKEQQDE
-118 VEAIVSNA
+118 VEAIVNNA
-126 ETPTFQNTILPF
+126 ETPTFANTILPF
-138 DKSGETLDRVSNV
+138 DKSGQILDRVSNV

-157 CLTNDEM
+157 CLTDDEM
-164 IKIAE
+164 IAIAE
-169 TVLPLLSKHSDSIM
+169 QVLPMLSKHGDAIA

-202 GLDGQQ
+202 DLDDQQ
-208 IRVVEKYEQDF
+208 IRVVEKYHHDFIRSGAGLNEEQ
-219 VRNGAALP
+219 
-227 ADKQAELSKI
+227 QAELSKI
-237 NEQLSTLSLQF
+237 NEQLSTLSLQY

-258 YKLVIEN
+258 YKLVIED
-265 EADLAGLPQTS
+265 EKDLAGLPQTS
-276 IDAAAEQAKND
+276 IDAAADQAKAD
-287 SLEGKWVFTLS
+287 GMEGKWVFTLS
-298 KPSLIPFLQFSE
+298 KPSLIPFLQFADN
-310 RRDLR
+310 RDLR

-330 ANDNKQL
+330 EYDNKNL
-337 INEMVKLRVQKAKLF
+337 INEMCKLRVQKAKLF

-367 KDSKTVDKFLI
+367 QDSKTVDKFLI

-398 ADEEGANIKLEG
+398 ADAEGANIKLEG

-423 KYAFD
+423 KYDFD

-444 MFMAANKLYGVTFTQ
+444 MFDAANKLYGITFTK
-459 NTNLP
+459 NETLP

-485 LYMDYYPR
+485 LYLDYYPR

-502 TSFRESGHDING
+502 TSFRESGHDIEGN
-514 KKIYPVVSLVMN
+514 KIYPLVSLVMN

-550 GHSLHAFFSDGLYS
+550 GHSLHAFFSDGLYD
-564 RTCGNVPH
+564 RTCGSVPH
-572 DYVEMPSQ
+572 DFVELPSQ

-594 YAKHYQTGEPM
+594 FAKHYQTGEVM
-605 PDSLITKIENSA
+605 PDSLINKIENSA

-636 KFHEI
+636 KYHEMTEPQDI
-641 TSIDEIKNLDVDAFE
+641 DVDAFE

-682 NGGYSAGYYAYTW
+682 SGGYSAGYYAYTW

-701 DAFNYFKSSG
+701 DAFNYFKTSG

-717 LAAKFR
+717 LAASFR
-723 KHCLQECGNDEGMV
+723 KNCLQECGNDEGMV

-757 LE
+757 LK

>member
-1 MADGSHGV
+1 
-9 SISCGKYITQFGFCQ
+9 
-24 VFCIQKH
+24 
-31 KISYLCRTLT
+31 
-41 PKKYYNQMT
+41 
-50 KKLINMIALSMITL
+50 MIALSVIIM
-64 ASCTSKNELK
+64 ASCTSKPEQK
-74 TEAEPKNPF
+74 TEAEAPNPF
-83 LTEYTTPFQVPPFDQ
+83 LSEYTTPFQVPPFDQ
-98 IKNEHYLPAFEA
+98 IKNEHYMPAFIA
-110 GMKEQLAE
+110 GMAEQQAE
-118 VEAIVSNA
+118 IDSIVNNPD
-126 ETPTFQNTILPF
+126 TPTFENTILPF
-138 DKSGETLDRVSNV
+138 DKSGQILDRVSNV

-164 IKIAE
+164 ITIAE
-169 TVLPLLSKHSDSIM
+169 EVLPMLSKHGDAIS

-202 GLDGQQ
+202 GLDPQQ
-208 IRVVEKYEQDF
+208 IRVVEKYHQDF
-219 VRNGAALP
+219 IRSGAGLP
-227 ADKQAELSKI
+227 KDKQEELSQI
-237 NEQLSTLSLQF
+237 NEQLSTLSLQY

-258 YKLVIEN
+258 YKLVIDN

-276 IDAAAEQAKND
+276 IDAAAEQAKAEGM
-287 SLEGKWVFTLS
+287 EGKWVFTLS
-298 KPSLIPFLQFSE
+298 KPSLIPFLQFANN
-310 RRDLR
+310 RDLR
-315 EQMYKAYYNRGDNNN
+315 EKMYKAYYNRGDNNN
-330 ANDNKQL
+330 EFDNKKL
-337 INEMVKLRVQKAKLF
+337 INEMVNLRLKKAQLF
-352 GYDNYADYVLAVNMA
+352 GFDNYADYVLDVNMA

-384 QQLAKKELAEMQAI
+384 QVLAKKELAEMQAI
-398 ADEEGANIKLEG
+398 ADKEAANIKLEG

-423 KYAFD
+423 KYDFD
-428 ENQIKPYLTV
+428 ENYIKPYLTV
-438 DNVRNG
+438 DNVREG
-444 MFMAANKLYGVTFTQ
+444 MFTAANKLYGVIFAK
-459 NTNLP
+459 NENLP

-502 TSFRESGHDING
+502 TSFRESGYDIEGN
-514 KKIYPVVSLVMN
+514 KIYPVISLVMN

-550 GHSLHAFFSDGLYS
+550 GHSLHGFFSDGLYD

-572 DYVEMPSQ
+572 DYVELPSQ

-594 YAKHYQTGEPM
+594 YAKHYQTGEVM
-605 PDSLITKIENSA
+605 PDSLINKIENSA

-636 KFHEI
+636 KYHEL
-641 TSIDEIKNLDVDAFE
+641 TQPQDLDVDAFE
-656 KQQMDAIGLMPEIL
+656 KEQMDAINLMPEIL

-682 NGGYSAGYYAYTW
+682 SGGYSAGYYAYTW

-701 DAFNYFKSSG
+701 DAFNYFKTSG

-717 LAAKFR
+717 LAASFR
-723 KHCLQECGNDEGMV
+723 LNCLQECGNDEGMV

-757 LE
+757 LK

>member
-1 MADGSHGV
+1 MLRNKSA
-9 SISCGKYITQFGFCQ
+9 
-24 VFCIQKH
+24 
-31 KISYLCRTLT
+31 
-41 PKKYYNQMT
+41 M
-50 KKLINMIALSMITL
+50 MALSVITL
-64 ASCTSKNELK
+64 ASCTSKPEQK
-74 TEAEPKNPF
+74 TEVESPNPF

-98 IKNEHYLPAFEA
+98 IKNEHYMPAFEA
-110 GMKEQLAE
+110 GIAEQQAE
-118 VEAIVSNA
+118 VEAIVDNA
-126 ETPTFQNTILPF
+126 EPASFENTILPF
-138 DKSGETLDRVSNV
+138 DKSGKILSRVSNV

-164 IKIAE
+164 VAIAE
-169 TVLPLLSKHSDSIM
+169 QVLPMLSKHSDAIM

-202 GLDGQQ
+202 GLDDQQ
-208 IRVVEKYEQDF
+208 IRVVEKYHQDF
-219 VRNGAALP
+219 MRHGAGLSE
-227 ADKQAELSKI
+227 DKQAELSQI

-253 KENAN
+253 KENSGF
-258 YKLVIEN
+258 KLVIED
-265 EADLAGLPQTS
+265 EKDLAGLPQTS
-276 IDAAAEQAKND
+276 IDAAAEQAKAD
-287 SLEGKWVFTLS
+287 GMEGKWVFTLS
-298 KPSLIPFLQFSE
+298 KPSLIPFLQFADN
-310 RRDLR
+310 RDLR

-330 ANDNKQL
+330 EYDNKKL
-337 INEMVKLRVQKAKLF
+337 INEMCKLRVQKAKLF

-367 KDSKTVDKFLI
+367 QDSKTVDKFLI

-398 ADEEGANIKLEG
+398 ADKEGAGIKLEG

-423 KYAFD
+423 KYDFD
-428 ENQIKPYLTV
+428 ENYIKPYLTV
-438 DNVRNG
+438 DNVRDG
-444 MFMAANKLYGVTFTQ
+444 MFMAANKLYGINFIKNET
-459 NTNLP
+459 LP

-502 TSFRESGHDING
+502 TEFRTSGYDIEG

-572 DYVEMPSQ
+572 DYVELPSQ

-594 YAKHYQTGEPM
+594 YAKHYQTGEVM
-605 PDSLITKIENSA
+605 PDSLIAKIENSA

-636 KFHEI
+636 KYHEL
-641 TSIDEIKNLDVDAFE
+641 TEPQDLDVDAFE
-656 KQQMDAIGLMPEIL
+656 KQQMDAISLMPEIL

-676 NFSHIF
+676 NFAHIF

-701 DAFNYFKSSG
+701 DAFNYFKTSG

-717 LAAKFR
+717 LAASFR
-723 KHCLQECGNDEGMV
+723 KNCLQECGNDEGMV

-757 LE
+757 LK

>member
-1 MADGSHGV
+1 MTLKLQTMA
-9 SISCGKYITQFGFCQ
+9 
-24 VFCIQKH
+24 
-31 KISYLCRTLT
+31 
-41 PKKYYNQMT
+41 
-50 KKLINMIALSMITL
+50 KKLINMIALSVITL
-64 ASCTSKNELK
+64 ASCTSNNEPK

-83 LTEYTTPFQVPPFDQ
+83 LSEYTTPFQVPPFDQ
-98 IKNEHYLPAFEA
+98 IKNEQYLPAFEA

-118 VEAIVSNA
+118 VEAIVNNA
-126 ETPTFQNTILPF
+126 ETPTFANTILPF

-202 GLDGQQ
+202 GLDDQQ

-237 NEQLSTLSLQF
+237 NERLSTLSLQF

-253 KENAN
+253 KENAG

-265 EADLAGLPQTS
+265 KEDLAGLPQTS
-276 IDAAAEQAKND
+276 IDVAAEQAKND

-330 ANDNKQL
+330 EYDNKKL

-636 KFHEI
+636 KFHEL
-641 TSIDEIKNLDVDAFE
+641 TEVKDLDVDAFE
-656 KQQMDAIGLMPEIL
+656 KEQMDAIGLMKEIL

-717 LAAKFR
+717 LAASFR
-723 KHCLQECGNDEGMV
+723 KNCLQECGNDEGMV

-745 DPDYEPYLKARG
+745 DPDYDPYLKARG
-757 LE
+757 LK

>member
-1 MADGSHGV
+1 
-9 SISCGKYITQFGFCQ
+9 
-24 VFCIQKH
+24 
-31 KISYLCRTLT
+31 
-41 PKKYYNQMT
+41 
-50 KKLINMIALSMITL
+50 MIALSVITL
-64 ASCTSKNELK
+64 AACTSTNEPK
-74 TEAEPKNPF
+74 PEAETPNPF

-98 IKNEHYLPAFEA
+98 IKNEHYLPAFES
-110 GMKEQLAE
+110 GITEQQAE
-118 VEAIVSNA
+118 VEAIVNNS

-138 DKSGETLDRVSNV
+138 DKSGKILSRVSNV

-164 IKIAE
+164 VTIAE
-169 TVLPLLSKHSDSIM
+169 QVLPMLSKHSDSIM

-189 ERIDYVYQHRNEM
+189 ERIDYIYQHRNEM
-202 GLDGQQ
+202 GLDDQQ

-227 ADKQAELSKI
+227 AEKQAELSKI
-237 NEQLSTLSLQF
+237 NERLSTLSLQF

-253 KENAN
+253 KENAG

-276 IDAAAEQAKND
+276 IDAAAEQAKAD

-298 KPSLIPFLQFSE
+298 KPSLIPFLQFADN
-310 RRDLR
+310 RDLR

-330 ANDNKQL
+330 DYDNKKL
-337 INEMVKLRVQKAKLF
+337 VNEMCKLRVQKAKLF

-367 KDSKTVDKFLI
+367 QDSKTVDKFLI

-398 ADEEGANIKLEG
+398 ADAEGANFKLEG

-444 MFMAANKLYGVTFTQ
+444 MFDAANKLYGVTFTK
-459 NTNLP
+459 NETLP
-464 VYYPGV
+464 IYYPGV

-485 LYMDYYPR
+485 LYLDYYPR

-502 TSFRESGHDING
+502 TSFRESGYDIEG

-526 FTPASGDTPALLTW
+526 FTPASGNTPALLTW

-572 DYVEMPSQ
+572 DYVELPSQ

-594 YAKHYQTGEPM
+594 YAKHYQTGEVM
-605 PDSLITKIENSA
+605 PDSLIAKIENSA

-636 KFHEI
+636 KYHEL
-641 TSIDEIKNLDVDAFE
+641 TEPQDLDVDAFE

-676 NFSHIF
+676 NFAHIF

-701 DAFNYFKSSG
+701 DAINYFKTSG

-717 LAAKFR
+717 LAASFR
-723 KHCLQECGNDEGMV
+723 KNCLQECGNDEGMV

-745 DPDYEPYLKARG
+745 EPEYEPYLKARG
-757 LE
+757 LK

>member
-1 MADGSHGV
+1 
-9 SISCGKYITQFGFCQ
+9 
-24 VFCIQKH
+24 
-31 KISYLCRTLT
+31 
-41 PKKYYNQMT
+41 MT
-50 KKLINMIALSMITL
+50 KKLINMIALSVITL
-64 ASCTSKNELK
+64 ASCTSKPEQK
-74 TEAEPKNPF
+74 AEVESPNPF
-83 LTEYTTPFQVPPFDQ
+83 LSEYTTPFQVPPFDQ
-98 IKNEHYLPAFEA
+98 IKNEHYMPAFEA
-110 GMKEQLAE
+110 GIKEQQAE
-118 VEAIVSNA
+118 VEAICNNA
-126 ETPTFQNTILPF
+126 EPATFENTILPF
-138 DKSGETLDRVSNV
+138 DKSGQTLDRVSNV

-164 IKIAE
+164 IAIAE
-169 TVLPLLSKHSDSIM
+169 QVLPMLSKHSDAIM

-202 GLDGQQ
+202 GLDDQQ
-208 IRVVEKYEQDF
+208 IRVVEKYHQDF
-219 VRNGAALP
+219 IRSGAGLDAEQ
-227 ADKQAELSKI
+227 QAELSQI

-253 KENAN
+253 KENAG
-258 YKLVIEN
+258 YKLVVEN

-276 IDAAAEQAKND
+276 IDAAAEQAKAD
-287 SLEGKWVFTLS
+287 GMEGKWVFTLS
-298 KPSLIPFLQFSE
+298 KPSLIPFLQFADN
-310 RRDLR
+310 RDLR

-330 ANDNKQL
+330 EYDNKSL
-337 INEMVKLRVQKAKLF
+337 INEMCKLRVQKAKLF

-367 KDSKTVDKFLI
+367 QDSKTVDKFLI

-398 ADEEGANIKLEG
+398 ADKEGANIKLEG

-423 KYAFD
+423 KYDFD
-428 ENQIKPYLTV
+428 ENYIKPYLTV

-444 MFMAANKLYGVTFTQ
+444 MFEAANKLYGVTFTK
-459 NTNLP
+459 NESLP
-464 VYYPGV
+464 IYYPGV

-485 LYMDYYPR
+485 LYLDYYPR

-502 TSFRESGHDING
+502 TSFRESGYDIEGN
-514 KKIYPVVSLVMN
+514 KVYPVVSLVMN

-550 GHSLHAFFSDGLYS
+550 GHSLHAFFSDGLYD

-572 DYVEMPSQ
+572 DYVELPSQ

-594 YAKHYQTGEPM
+594 YAKHYQTGEVM
-605 PDSLITKIENSA
+605 PDSLIAKIENSA

-636 KFHEI
+636 KYHEL
-641 TSIDEIKNLDVDAFE
+641 TEAQDLDVDAFE
-656 KQQMDAIGLMPEIL
+656 KEQMDAIGLMPEIL

-701 DAFNYFKSSG
+701 DAFNYFKNSG

-717 LAAKFR
+717 LAASFR
-723 KHCLQECGNDEGMV
+723 KNCLQECGNDEGMV

-757 LE
+757 LK

>member
-1 MADGSHGV
+1 
-9 SISCGKYITQFGFCQ
+9 
-24 VFCIQKH
+24 
-31 KISYLCRTLT
+31 
-41 PKKYYNQMT
+41 MT
-50 KKLINMIALSMITL
+50 KKLINMIALSVITL
-64 ASCTSKNELK
+64 ASWTSKPEQK
-74 TEAEPKNPF
+74 AEVESPNPF
-83 LTEYTTPFQVPPFDQ
+83 LSEYTTPFQVPPFDQ
-98 IKNEHYLPAFEA
+98 IKNEHYMPAFEA
-110 GMKEQLAE
+110 GIKEQQAE
-118 VEAIVSNA
+118 VEAICNNA
-126 ETPTFQNTILPF
+126 EPATFENTILPF
-138 DKSGETLDRVSNV
+138 DKSGQILDRVSNV

-164 IKIAE
+164 IAIAE
-169 TVLPLLSKHSDSIM
+169 QVLPMLSKHSDAIM

-202 GLDGQQ
+202 GLDDQQ
-208 IRVVEKYEQDF
+208 IRVVEKYHQDF
-219 VRNGAALP
+219 IRSGAGLDAEQ
-227 ADKQAELSKI
+227 QAELSRI

-253 KENAN
+253 KENAG
-258 YKLVIEN
+258 YKLVVEN

-276 IDAAAEQAKND
+276 IDAAAEQAKAD
-287 SLEGKWVFTLS
+287 GMEGKWVFTLS
-298 KPSLIPFLQFSE
+298 KPSLIPFLQFADN
-310 RRDLR
+310 RDLR

-330 ANDNKQL
+330 EYDNKSL
-337 INEMVKLRVQKAKLF
+337 INEMCKLRVQKAKLF

-367 KDSKTVDKFLI
+367 QDSKTVDKFLI

-398 ADEEGANIKLEG
+398 ADKEGANIKLEG

-423 KYAFD
+423 KYDFD
-428 ENQIKPYLTV
+428 ENYIKPYLTV
-438 DNVRNG
+438 NNVRNG
-444 MFMAANKLYGVTFTQ
+444 MFEAANKLYGVTFTK
-459 NTNLP
+459 NESLP
-464 VYYPGV
+464 IYYPGV

-485 LYMDYYPR
+485 LYLDYYPR

-502 TSFRESGHDING
+502 TSFRESGYDIEGN
-514 KKIYPVVSLVMN
+514 KVYPVVSLVMN
-526 FTPASGDTPALLTW
+526 FTPASGGTPALLTW

-550 GHSLHAFFSDGLYS
+550 GHSLHAFFSDGLYD

-572 DYVEMPSQ
+572 DYVELPSQ

-594 YAKHYQTGEPM
+594 YAKHYQTGEVM
-605 PDSLITKIENSA
+605 PDSLINKIENSA

-636 KFHEI
+636 KYHEL
-641 TSIDEIKNLDVDAFE
+641 TEAQDLDVDAFE
-656 KQQMDAIGLMPEIL
+656 KEQMDAIGLMPEIL

-701 DAFNYFKSSG
+701 DAFNYFKTSG

-717 LAAKFR
+717 LAASFR
-723 KHCLQECGNDEGMV
+723 KNCLQECGNDEGMV

-757 LE
+757 LK

>member
-1 MADGSHGV
+1 
-9 SISCGKYITQFGFCQ
+9 
-24 VFCIQKH
+24 
-31 KISYLCRTLT
+31 
-41 PKKYYNQMT
+41 MT
-50 KKLINMIALSMITL
+50 KKIINMIALSVITL
-64 ASCTSKNELK
+64 ASCTSKPEQK
-74 TEAEPKNPF
+74 TEATGPNPF

-98 IKNEHYLPAFEA
+98 IKIEHYMPAFEA
-110 GMKEQLAE
+110 GIKEQQAE
-118 VEAIVSNA
+118 IEAIANNSEA
-126 ETPTFQNTILPF
+126 PTFQNTILPF

-164 IKIAE
+164 IAIAE
-169 TVLPLLSKHSDSIM
+169 QVLPMLSKHGDAIM

-202 GLDGQQ
+202 GLDDQQ
-208 IRVVEKYEQDF
+208 IRVVEKYHQDF

-227 ADKQAELSKI
+227 ADKQAELSQI

-258 YKLVIEN
+258 FKLVIDKEEN
-265 EADLAGLPQTS
+265 LAGLPQTS
-276 IDAAAEQAKND
+276 IDAAAEQAKAD
-287 SLEGKWVFTLS
+287 GMEGKWVFTLS
-298 KPSLIPFLQFSE
+298 KPSLIPFLQFAE
-310 RRDLR
+310 NRRLR
-315 EQMYKAYYNRGDNNN
+315 EKMYNAYYNRGDNNN
-330 ANDNKQL
+330 EYDNKAIIKQML
-337 INEMVKLRVQKAKLF
+337 ELRLKKAQLF
-352 GYDNYADYVLAVNMA
+352 GYENFADYVLAVNMA
-367 KDSKTVDKFLI
+367 QDSKTVDKFLI
-378 DIFNPA
+378 NIFNPA
-384 QQLAKKELAEMQAI
+384 QQLAKKELAEMQEISDKECENEENEAI
-398 ADEEGANIKLEG
+398 EIQGF
-410 WDWWYYAEKLRKA
+410 DWWYYAEKLRKA
-423 KYAFD
+423 KYDFD
-428 ENQIKPYLTV
+428 ENYIKPYLTV

-444 MFMAANKLYGVTFTQ
+444 MFMAANKLYGITFTQ

-464 VYYPGV
+464 IYYPGV

-485 LYMDYYPR
+485 LYLDYYPR

-594 YAKHYQTGEPM
+594 YAKHYKTGEPM

-636 KFHEI
+636 KYHEI
-641 TSIDEIKNLDVDAFE
+641 TSIDEIKALDVDAFE
-656 KQQMDAIGLMPEIL
+656 KQQMDAIGLMREIL

-676 NFSHIF
+676 NFAHIF

-711 DLFNPE
+711 NLFNPE
-717 LAAKFR
+717 LAASFR
-723 KHCLQECGNDEGMV
+723 KNCLQECGNDEGMV

-757 LE
+757 LK